1 MIIQKNKKEALQMF
15 DKLYK
20 HCFYASVYKDNKE
33 VTTSMYDS
41 LKIALELPFGITWI
55 KKDNSYVLTLTT
67 LNKKENYTIIL
78 VFEYNEKIL
87 SEAEKYGLPKLQTK
101 FTKDEVVK
109 YLEDYQI
116 WRRDGEIPM
125 PDPTTLGLVIDEA
138 IRLLKL

>member
-20 HCFYASVYKDNKE
+20 HCFYASVYKGNKE
-33 VTTSMYDS
+33 VITSMYDS
-41 LKIALELPFGITWI
+41 LKAALESPFGITWI
-55 KKDNSYVLTLTT
+55 KNVGSYGLTLRT
-67 LNKKENYTIIL
+67 LNKEDNYTL
-78 VFEYNEKIL
+78 TLFFGDNEEIL

-109 YLEDYQI
+109 HLEDYQI

-125 PDPTTLGLVIDEA
+125 PNPTTLGLVIDEA